1 MIIVLKPWND
11 TYIDFGGGN
20 VVEKQSVEIK
30 DKLNLTIEEA
40 ALYSNIGLNKLRSM
54 ANEPSCTFCLFIGN
68 RVLIKRKAFEQY
80 LEKVNEI

>member
-1 MIIVLKPWND
+1 MA
-11 TYIDFGGGN
+11 
-20 VVEKQSVEIK
+20 EKQIIEIK

-40 ALYSNIGLNKLRSM
+40 AAYSNIGLNKLRSM
-54 ANEPSCTFCLFIGN
+54 VNEPSCSFSLYIGN